1 MTRRFYENAHFPDF
15 TERLNDTAKNLAIQ
29 NNFNEESCGVTVVAE
44 KSPNTTFIGTNPI
57 IQIESEHVTLETQ
70 VTSRVVLFIPGFHID
85 DHITIVLNGNEED
98 IEKIMVYALLE
109 DPSGENFLSTEIISE
124 KES

>member
-15 TERLNDTAKNLAIQ
+15 TERLNDNAKNLALE

-44 KSPNTTFIGTNPI
+44 KSPNTTFIGTNPL

-70 VTSRVVLFIPGFHID
+70 LTSRVVLFIPGFRLD
-85 DHITIVLNGNEED
+85 DHINIVLSGNEED
-98 IEKIMVYALLE
+98 IEKVMVYALLE
-109 DPSGENFLSTEIISE
+109 DPSGENFLYTEIITE
-124 KES
+124 KEN

>member
-1 MTRRFYENAHFPDF
+1 MTRRFYENARFPDF

-70 VTSRVVLFIPGFHID
+70 VTSRVVLFIPGFQID